1 MLDLNLSNLGIGQHD
16 AAMIGFWAMAAG
28 CSAGNYSLLIA
39 HCSPLTAH
47 CLLLTAHCSLL
58 TAHCSLLTTNYEH
71 KQWPSPH
78 HNSNAQGCLR
88 GIECA
93 VKGL

>member
-28 CSAGNYSLLIA
+28 CSAGNYSLL
-39 HCSPLTAH
+39 TAH
-47 CLLLTAHCSLL
+47 CL
-58 TAHCSLLTTNYEH
+58 LLTTNYEH